1 MKKIIL
7 IVLLV
12 LLMPLVSSA
21 KTVYV
26 LRLFM
31 S

>member
-26 LRLFM
+26 EPTGN
-31 S
+31 